1 MTQRKRRGPN
11 KPFRPETKDCRND
24 KKDSQSNKSLNT
36 KDETKNVLAEEKQD
50 HSSLKC
56 EQSTTTTATVRNEFL
71 PEVFDSSSYDAMS
84 ETKDS
89 ASINEDDL
97 KKAISN
103 VQKKESIRAED
114 IGLHHSNI
122 NEYPQSVNPIT
133 IMQEETSIL
142 GGSREGSS
150 YYEKR
155 LSGDNPFMSSM
166 ALWQSSMISWI
177 GIYKDFSENVAKTM
191 RGYWMKPYWGLS
203 ESGTSDT
210 VKME

>member
-1 MTQRKRRGPN
+1 LTERKRRGPN
-11 KPFRPETKDCRND
+11 KPIRPTTKDYGNN
-24 KKDSQSNKSLNT
+24 KKDSQSNKTPDT
-36 KDETKNVLAEEKQD
+36 KDKKVLAEEKQD
-50 HSSLKC
+50 HSSLKY

-71 PEVFDSSSYDAMS
+71 PEVFDSSSYDAMP
-84 ETKDS
+84 EMKDS

-103 VQKKESIRAED
+103 VQKKASIRAD
-114 IGLHHSNI
+114 DMSLQPSNI
-122 NEYPQSVNPIT
+122 NEYLQSVNPIT

-177 GIYKDFSENVAKTM
+177 GIYKDFSENVAKMM
-191 RGYWMKPYWGLS
+191 RDYWMKPSWISHRG
-203 ESGTSDT
+203 E
-210 VKME
+210 

>member
-1 MTQRKRRGPN
+1 MTERKRRGPN
-11 KPFRPETKDCRND
+11 KPIRPTTKDYRNN
-24 KKDSQSNKSLNT
+24 KKDSQSNKTPDT
-36 KDETKNVLAEEKQD
+36 KDKKVLAEEKQD
-50 HSSLKC
+50 HSSLKY

-71 PEVFDSSSYDAMS
+71 PEVFDSSSYDAMP
-84 ETKDS
+84 EMKDS

-103 VQKKESIRAED
+103 VQKKASIRAD
-114 IGLHHSNI
+114 DMSLQPSNI
-122 NEYPQSVNPIT
+122 NEYLQSVNPIT

-177 GIYKDFSENVAKTM
+177 GIYKDFSENVAKMM
-191 RGYWMKPYWGLS
+191 RDYWMKPSWISHKG
-203 ESGTSDT
+203 E
-210 VKME
+210 

>member
-1 MTQRKRRGPN
+1 MTERKRRGPN
-11 KPFRPETKDCRND
+11 KPIGPATKDYRNN
-24 KKDSQSNKSLNT
+24 KKDSQSNKTLGT
-36 KDETKNVLAEEKQD
+36 KEKTKNVLAEEKQD

-56 EQSTTTTATVRNEFL
+56 EQPTTTTATIGNEFL

-114 IGLHHSNI
+114 IGLQPSNI
-122 NEYPQSVNPIT
+122 NKYRQSVNPIT
-133 IMQEETSIL
+133 IMQEETSIIE
-142 GGSREGSS
+142 GSREGTS
-150 YYEKR
+150 YYDKR
-155 LSGDNPFMSSM
+155 LNGDNPFMSNM

-177 GIYKDFSENVAKTM
+177 GIYKDFSENVSKTM
-191 RGYWMKPYWGLS
+191 RDYWTKPSWIS
-203 ESGTSDT
+203 HKDE
-210 VKME
+210 

>member
-1 MTQRKRRGPN
+1 LTERKRRGPN
-11 KPFRPETKDCRND
+11 KPIRPATEDYRNT
-24 KKDSQSNKSLNT
+24 KKDSQSNKTLDT
-36 KDETKNVLAEEKQD
+36 KEKTKYVLAEDKQD

-56 EQSTTTTATVRNEFL
+56 EQSTTTTAKVRNEFL

-84 ETKDS
+84 EMKDS

-114 IGLHHSNI
+114 ISLQPSNI
-122 NEYPQSVNPIT
+122 NEYLQSVNPIT
-133 IMQEETSIL
+133 VMQEETSIL

-155 LSGDNPFMSSM
+155 LRGDNPLMSSM

-177 GIYKDFSENVAKTM
+177 GIYKDFSENVAKMM
-191 RGYWMKPYWGLS
+191 RDYWGLKPS
-203 ESGTSDT
+203 WISH
-210 VKME
+210 KR

>member
-1 MTQRKRRGPN
+1 LTERKRRGPN
-11 KPFRPETKDCRND
+11 KPIRPATKDYRNN
-24 KKDSQSNKSLNT
+24 KKDSQSNKTLDT
-36 KDETKNVLAEEKQD
+36 KEKTKNVLAEEKQD

-56 EQSTTTTATVRNEFL
+56 EQSATTTTTVRNEFL
-71 PEVFDSSSYDAMS
+71 PEVFDSSSYDATS
-84 ETKDS
+84 EMKDS

-114 IGLHHSNI
+114 ISLQPSNI
-122 NEYPQSVNPIT
+122 NEYLESVNPIT

-142 GGSREGSS
+142 GGPREGNS

-155 LSGDNPFMSSM
+155 LNGDNPFMSSM

-177 GIYKDFSENVAKTM
+177 GIYKDFSENVAKMM
-191 RGYWMKPYWGLS
+191 RDYWMKPSWISHKG
-203 ESGTSDT
+203 E
-210 VKME
+210 

>member
-1 MTQRKRRGPN
+1 LTERKRRGPN
-11 KPFRPETKDCRND
+11 KPIRPETKDYRNN
-24 KKDSQSNKSLNT
+24 KKDSQSNKTLDT

-50 HSSLKC
+50 HSSLRC

-84 ETKDS
+84 EMKDS
-89 ASINEDDL
+89 ASINGDDL

-114 IGLHHSNI
+114 MSLHPSNI
-122 NEYPQSVNPIT
+122 NEYLQSVNPIT

-177 GIYKDFSENVAKTM
+177 GIYKDFSENVAKMM
-191 RGYWMKPYWGLS
+191 RNYWMMPSWIHHKG
-203 ESGTSDT
+203 E
-210 VKME
+210 

>member
-1 MTQRKRRGPN
+1 MTERKRRGPN
-11 KPFRPETKDCRND
+11 KPIRPATKDYRNN
-24 KKDSQSNKSLNT
+24 KKDSQSNKTLDT
-36 KDETKNVLAEEKQD
+36 KEKTKNVLAEEKQD

-84 ETKDS
+84 EMKDS

-114 IGLHHSNI
+114 ISLQPSNI
-122 NEYPQSVNPIT
+122 NEYLQSVNPIT

-142 GGSREGSS
+142 GGSRKGSS

-155 LSGDNPFMSSM
+155 LSSDNPFMNSM

-177 GIYKDFSENVAKTM
+177 GIYKDFSENVAKMM
-191 RGYWMKPYWGLS
+191 RDYWMKPSWISHKG
-203 ESGTSDT
+203 E
-210 VKME
+210 

>member
-1 MTQRKRRGPN
+1 LTERKRRGPN
-11 KPFRPETKDCRND
+11 KPIRPATKDYRNN
-24 KKDSQSNKSLNT
+24 KKDSQSNKTLNA
-36 KDETKNVLAEEKQD
+36 KDETKKVLAEEKQD

-84 ETKDS
+84 EMKDS

-114 IGLHHSNI
+114 ISLYPSNI
-122 NEYPQSVNPIT
+122 NEYVQSVNPIT
-133 IMQEETSIL
+133 IMQVETSIL
-142 GGSREGSS
+142 EGSS

-177 GIYKDFSENVAKTM
+177 GIYKDFSENVAKMM
-191 RGYWMKPYWGLS
+191 RDYWGMKHS
-203 ESGTSDT
+203 WISHNGE
-210 VKME
+210 